1 MSSTGAPRAS
11 TKNIGAS
18 KKIAGSKL
26 RANEAASRSRVIG
39 ASQLSQ
45 SSRKV
50 AGGSGAG
57 GGSQAAQVYL
67 DGVNVTPQS
76 LLFTRI
82 KTNDKTTRR
91 AKKAADDSASSSS
104 SSVVA
109 SGEPEAAP
117 PEQAKTLDAILASA
131 PPTMAAKPPV
141 VAKKLEADDGDGDGG
156 LVSGLDDAME
166 AVPTNGQS
174 SERRDRSEEAP
185 KKVVSGPVT
194 ILFSETPTI
203 MLFELLSVCVG
214 QDTPVHG
221 VIVTK
226 NKKYLEMCSGK
237 KGSDNYIENR
247 TQTLQLAQKTKEVM
261 TAPPATRDVSCN
273 ATDWDI
279 FDCAQTND
287 EVQGNEHDDGADPSR
302 PSKTQQDADNV
313 DAQLARQV
321 DEIVN
326 ASLASPGC
334 LLAVDGADVI
344 LDLKAR
350 QRTLGKPKPST
361 PGHHGAAGGAH
372 DSKANFSRVSKAG
385 SGASSTSNS
394 QVLRRPG
401 QSTSTAVLSTN
412 DINNNS
418 GDISNSGSQADM
430 ISRSSTNSDGNSH
443 DGGKH
448 ENAYSAANTNVDLGE
463 IIASQKTTKVLA
475 SSALDKLLKV
485 LERAVQ
491 QNVYHDRH
499 LLYRNFPTLSIDARK
514 TTPSTPGLAPP
525 KSAVHAAPYEPA
537 ELEKLWGFR
546 CSLTDGRTVSCLAWN
561 PVNDDLLAVS
571 YGQFEAG
578 DTTDGLVLFW
588 SLKNPEFPE
597 RVYVL
602 PCGATSIDFS
612 RSQPYMLAVGF
623 HDGVV
628 ALYDTRKDETD
639 PVLTSENNN
648 GSHLDAVWQVKWVHK
663 GSERGENIV
672 SISSDGRVTEWSMK
686 KGLSFSDLMTLKRVP
701 NPLLGSEARIDGVI
715 ARQASGNCIAFAEHD
730 SSVYFVGTEDG
741 NIHKCSCSYNEQYL
755 ETYFG
760 HTAAVYAVQMSPFW
774 NEVFLS
780 CSADW
785 SVKLWHHGESHE
797 MLNFRSA
804 DLFHG
809 VYGIGWCPN
818 DATIFGS
825 VTEDGRIE
833 IWDLQQ
839 SILDPIL
846 THFPKDDVSLKCTCI
861 SFAPSSPVLV
871 VGDST
876 GEVGVYRVPILAEGR
891 CDGMSVDEQIE
902 RLQRAV
908 TPHQVT

>member
-26 RANEAASRSRVIG
+26 RANEAASRSRVMG

-50 AGGSGAG
+50 AGGSGPG
-57 GGSQAAQVYL
+57 GASQAAQVYL

-76 LLFTRI
+76 LLYTRI
-82 KTNDKTTRR
+82 KTHDKAARR
-91 AKKAADDSASSSS
+91 AKKAADDGASSSS

-109 SGEPEAAP
+109 SGAPEASA
-117 PEQAKTLDAILASA
+117 PEQPKTLDAILASA
-131 PPTMAAKPPV
+131 PPAKPPV
-141 VAKKLEADDGDGDGG
+141 AIKKLETDDGDGDGG
-156 LVSGLDDAME
+156 LVSGLDDVME
-166 AVPTNGQS
+166 VAPTNGLS
-174 SERRDRSEEAP
+174 SERKVMSEEAP
-185 KKVVSGPVT
+185 KKSITGPVT

-226 NKKYLEMCSGK
+226 NKKYLEMCSAK

-279 FDCAQTND
+279 FDCTQTND
-287 EVQGNEHDDGADPSR
+287 DVQGNEHDDGPDPSR

-334 LLAVDGADVI
+334 LLAVDGADVV

-350 QRTLGKPKPST
+350 QRTVGKAKPST
-361 PGHHGAAGGAH
+361 PGHHTGGAH
-372 DSKANFSRVSKAG
+372 DSKTNFSRVSKAG

-394 QVLRRPG
+394 QVLRRAG

-412 DINNNS
+412 DINSNS
-418 GDISNSGSQADM
+418 GDISNSGSQADI
-430 ISRSSTNSDGNSH
+430 ISRSSNNSDGNSSH

-475 SSALDKLLKV
+475 SAALDKLLKV

-499 LLYRNFPTLSIDARK
+499 LLYRNFPTLSLN
-514 TTPSTPGLAPP
+514 TPSPRLAPT
-525 KSAVHAAPYEPA
+525 KSAVHAASSLYETA

-597 RVYVL
+597 RIYVL

-628 ALYDTRKDETD
+628 ALYDTRKDETE
-639 PVLTSENNN
+639 PILTSETTTGRTWTPCGRSS
-648 GSHLDAVWQVKWVHK
+648 GSTRAA
-663 GSERGENIV
+663 SA
-672 SISSDGRVTEWSMK
+672 
-686 KGLSFSDLMTLKRVP
+686 
-701 NPLLGSEARIDGVI
+701 ARASCPSRATGV
-715 ARQASGNCIAFAEHD
+715 
-730 SSVYFVGTEDG
+730 
-741 NIHKCSCSYNEQYL
+741 
-755 ETYFG
+755 
-760 HTAAVYAVQMSPFW
+760 
-774 NEVFLS
+774 
-780 CSADW
+780 
-785 SVKLWHHGESHE
+785 
-797 MLNFRSA
+797 
-804 DLFHG
+804 
-809 VYGIGWCPN
+809 
-818 DATIFGS
+818 
-825 VTEDGRIE
+825 
-833 IWDLQQ
+833 
-839 SILDPIL
+839 
-846 THFPKDDVSLKCTCI
+846 
-861 SFAPSSPVLV
+861 
-871 VGDST
+871 
-876 GEVGVYRVPILAEGR
+876 
-891 CDGMSVDEQIE
+891 
-902 RLQRAV
+902 
-908 TPHQVT
+908 